1 MAGQNKMAIQT
12 PSVFSCALI
21 ADELAGVSDF
31 FDIQLDCPDG
41 RLKPFMDYLKNR
53 QGKMLR
59 ASFVLLCGRLFGP
72 ATSLHIKVAA
82 IAEMIHAATL
92 LHDDVIDGAAERRFS
107 ATANNLWGANFAVLL
122 GDFLLS
128 RAFVAV
134 ASLQRND
141 INRLLVD
148 TATKICRGEMLQN
161 ACRGDCN
168 ISVEEYLDIIEKKT
182 AVFFADC
189 CRLGAMVSQADVQ
202 SCDRL
207 YEFGLNFGLSFQI
220 IDDLIDILGAESRTG
235 KTGGRDFGSKT
246 LTMPVIHAL
255 KTLNSTQKNELL
267 EAFSSEYP
275 DISRITSILRAAKSL
290 DFTKS
295 RAEQYRQKAL
305 LALESFGCQ
314 PAAAELKELVYS
326 ATKTSL

>member
-1 MAGQNKMAIQT
+1 MAIQT

-21 ADELAGVSDF
+21 ADELAGVSEF
-31 FDIQLDCPDG
+31 FDAQLDCPDG
-41 RLKPFMDYLKNR
+41 KLKPFMDYLKGR

-59 ASFVLLCGRLFGP
+59 ASFVLLCGRLFGET
-72 ATSLHIKVAA
+72 TSLHIKVAA
-82 IAEMIHAATL
+82 IAEMMHAATL
-92 LHDDVIDGAAERRFS
+92 LHDDVIDGGTKRRYH

-134 ASLQRND
+134 ASLQRDD
-141 INRLLVD
+141 INRLLTE

-161 ACRGDCN
+161 ACRGDCSA
-168 ISVEEYLDIIEKKT
+168 SVEEYLDIIEKKT

-189 CRLGAMVSQADVQ
+189 CRLGAMVSQADAQ
-202 SCDRL
+202 SCDHL
-207 YEFGLNFGLSFQI
+207 YEFGLNFGLSYQI
-220 IDDLIDILGAESRTG
+220 IDDLIDIFGAESRTG

-255 KTLNSTQKNELL
+255 KTLNSAQKNELL
-267 EAFSSEYP
+267 ETLDSELP
-275 DISRITSILRAAKSL
+275 DISRITSILHAAKSL
-290 DFTKS
+290 DFTKL

-305 LALESFGCQ
+305 LALEPFGCR
-314 PAAAELKELVYS
+314 PGAAELKELVYC